1 MTPVF
6 GLYSQIRSNLIL
18 SGLLL
23 ALLVATSI
31 PVGFGLAM
39 IYTGLD
45 PLDRNI
51 SSSQSIEALLDQA
64 MLNGHS
70 FAPWFVGAMIVW
82 VCVAMFRARNIV
94 DGATGA
100 TELDGPQRAFVHG
113 LLEPLCISRGLS
125 TPALMLI
132 DDPAPNA
139 FASGFDKENAAI
151 TVTSGL
157 LEILDEDELEGVLAH
172 ELTHIRN
179 SDITLMYTA
188 TVIGGWIEFW
198 GDAIR
203 TTARAQMERGA
214 ISSTANTSE
223 VAAKKGVAG
232 VVVMTLGVIFVV
244 LAGWLSRYSRL
255 AISRRR
261 EFLADAGAVELTKN
275 PDALIRALLK
285 LETGSRLERMPSAI
299 QPMCFCNP
307 LEGVMAL
314 FSTHP
319 PVADRIDA
327 LVRYAGGRMPQIGLE
342 TSAPVPKGPW
352 ANGLKKQA

>member
-6 GLYSQIRSNLIL
+6 GLYSHIRSNLIL
-18 SGLLL
+18 SGILLI
-23 ALLVATSI
+23 ALMATSV

-45 PLDRNI
+45 PLDRNT
-51 SSSQSIEALLDQA
+51 SSHHSIAALLDQA
-64 MLNGHS
+64 MLNGS
-70 FAPWFVGAMIVW
+70 TFAPWFVGGMIVW
-82 VCVAMFRARNIV
+82 VCIAMFQARRLV
-94 DGATGA
+94 DGVTGA
-100 TELDGPQRAFVHG
+100 RELAGEQRAYIHG
-113 LLEPLCISRGLS
+113 LVEPLCISRGLS
-125 TPALMLI
+125 APALMVI

-157 LEILDEDELEGVLAH
+157 LEVLDEDELESVLAH

-179 SDITLMYTA
+179 SDITLMFTA

-198 GDAIR
+198 GDALV
-203 TTARAQMERGA
+203 TFLRAHTKQDVNHSAQPTPFVPPRNGLIGIVVA
-214 ISSTANTSE
+214 ILGLII
-223 VAAKKGVAG
+223 VILAAF
-232 VVVMTLGVIFVV
+232 I
-244 LAGWLSRYSRL
+244 SRYSRL

-285 LETGSRLERMPSAI
+285 LEANSRLERMPSAI
-299 QPMCFCNP
+299 QSMCFCNP
-307 LEGVMAL
+307 LEGILAL

-319 PVADRIDA
+319 PVAKRVEA
-327 LVRYAGGRMPQIGLE
+327 LVQYAGGRRPHAALPG
-342 TSAPVPKGPW
+342 SAPTPAGPW
-352 ANGLKKQA
+352 SNTLKKQA

>member
-6 GLYSQIRSNLIL
+6 GLYSQIRSNVIL
-18 SGLLL
+18 SVALLI
-23 ALLVATSI
+23 LLVATSV
-31 PVGFGLAM
+31 PVGIGLAM

-51 SSSQSIEALLDQA
+51 SSAHSIEALLDQA
-64 MLNGHS
+64 LHNGYT
-70 FAPWFVGAMIVW
+70 FAPWFVGGMIVW
-82 VCVAMFRARNIV
+82 VCIAMFRAREIV

-100 TELDGPQRAFVHG
+100 TELAGEQRAHIHRLV
-113 LLEPLCISRGLS
+113 EPLCMSRGLS

-214 ISSTANTSE
+214 ISSTSNTSE
-223 VAAKKGVAG
+223 VAAKKGVGG

-299 QPMCFCNP
+299 QPMCFSNP
-307 LEGVMAL
+307 LEGVLAL

-327 LVRYAGGRMPQIGLE
+327 LVQYAGGRMPQVARE
-342 TSAPVPKGPW
+342 TPAPASKGPW
-352 ANGLKKQA
+352 SNGLKKQA

>member
-6 GLYSQIRSNLIL
+6 GLYSQIRSNVIL
-18 SGLLL
+18 SVALL
-23 ALLVATSI
+23 AILVATSI
-31 PVGFGLAM
+31 PVGIGLAM

-51 SSSQSIEALLDQA
+51 SSAHSIEALLDQA
-64 MLNGHS
+64 LHNGYT
-70 FAPWFVGAMIVW
+70 FAPWFVGGMIVW
-82 VCVAMFRARNIV
+82 VCIAMFQAREIV

-100 TELDGPQRAFVHG
+100 TELAGEQRAYVHG
-113 LLEPLCISRGLS
+113 LVEPLCMSRGLS

-151 TVTSGL
+151 TVTSRL

-198 GDAIR
+198 GDALV
-203 TTARAQMERGA
+203 TFARAHSAQGVSNSAEP
-214 ISSTANTSE
+214 TSFIAYRKGIAGIV
-223 VAAKKGVAG
+223 VA
-232 VVVMTLGVIFVV
+232 TLGMLLLIIAAFI
-244 LAGWLSRYSRL
+244 SRYSRL

-307 LEGVMAL
+307 LEGVLAL

-319 PVADRIDA
+319 PAADRIDA
-327 LVRYAGGRMPQIGLE
+327 LVRYAGGRMPRVALE
-342 TSAPVPKGPW
+342 TPASTPKGPW
-352 ANGLKKQA
+352 SGGLKKQA

>member
-45 PLDRNI
+45 PLDRNL

-64 MLNGHS
+64 ILNGHS
-70 FAPWFVGAMIVW
+70 FAPWFFGAMVVW
-82 VCVAMFRARNIV
+82 VCIAIIQARRLV

-100 TELDGPQRAFVHG
+100 IELAAQQRAYVQG
-113 LLEPLCISRGLS
+113 LVGPLCISRGLS

-157 LEILDEDELEGVLAH
+157 LEILDKDELETVLAH

-179 SDITLMYTA
+179 ADITLMFTA

-198 GDAIR
+198 GDALR
-203 TTARAQMERGA
+203 SSARAQTGHGA
-214 ISSTANTSE
+214 ISSTANASD

-232 VVVMTLGVIFVV
+232 IVLMTLGVIFVV
-244 LAGWLSRYSRL
+244 VAGCLSRYSRL

-275 PDALIRALLK
+275 PDALISALLK
-285 LETGSRLERMPSAI
+285 LETRSRLERMPSAI
-299 QPMCFCNP
+299 QPMCFSNP
-307 LEGVMAL
+307 MEGVLAL

-327 LVRYAGGRMPQIGLE
+327 LVRYAGGRMPRVAPE
-342 TSAPVPKGPW
+342 TPASAPKGPW
-352 ANGLKKQA
+352 SGGLKKQA

>member
-70 FAPWFVGAMIVW
+70 FAPWFVGGMIVW
-82 VCVAMFRARNIV
+82 VCVAVFRARNIV

-100 TELDGPQRAFVHG
+100 TELDGPQRPYVHG

-157 LEILDEDELEGVLAH
+157 LEILDKDELESVLAH

-179 SDITLMYTA
+179 ADITLMFTA

-198 GDAIR
+198 GDALR
-203 TTARAQMERGA
+203 ASARAQTDRGA
-214 ISSTANTSE
+214 ISSTANASE

-244 LAGWLSRYSRL
+244 LAGCLSRYSRL

-285 LETGSRLERMPSAI
+285 LETNSRLERMPSAI

-307 LEGVMAL
+307 LEGVLGL

-327 LVRYAGGRMPQIGLE
+327 LVRYAGGRMPRFALE
-342 TSAPVPKGPW
+342 TSASAPKGPW

>member
-6 GLYSQIRSNLIL
+6 GLYSQIRSNVIL

-23 ALLVATSI
+23 VSLVATSI

-45 PLDRNI
+45 PLDRNP
-51 SSSQSIEALLDQA
+51 SSQQGVAALLDQA
-64 MLNGHS
+64 LRNGHA
-70 FAPWFVGAMIVW
+70 FAPWFVGGMVLW
-82 VCVAMFRARNIV
+82 VCIAMFHARRLV

-100 TELDGPQRAFVHG
+100 AALAGPQQAYVHG
-113 LLEPLCISRGLS
+113 LVEPLCISRGLS
-125 TPALMLI
+125 TPALRLI

-157 LEILDEDELEGVLAH
+157 LEILDRDELESVLAH

-179 SDITLMYTA
+179 ADITLMYTA

-203 TTARAQMERGA
+203 ASARAQMDRGLDHPA
-214 ISSTANTSE
+214 RTASFLSH
-223 VAAKKGVAG
+223 KKGVAG
-232 VVVMTLGVIFVV
+232 VVLAILGVMLMIIAAFI
-244 LAGWLSRYSRL
+244 SRYARL

-285 LETGSRLERMPSAI
+285 LETNARLERLPSAI

-307 LEGVMAL
+307 LEGFQAL

-319 PVADRIDA
+319 PVAARVEA
-327 LVRYAGGRMPQIGLE
+327 LVRYAGGRMPQIPE
-342 TSAPVPKGPW
+342 PVSTS
-352 ANGLKKQA
+352 